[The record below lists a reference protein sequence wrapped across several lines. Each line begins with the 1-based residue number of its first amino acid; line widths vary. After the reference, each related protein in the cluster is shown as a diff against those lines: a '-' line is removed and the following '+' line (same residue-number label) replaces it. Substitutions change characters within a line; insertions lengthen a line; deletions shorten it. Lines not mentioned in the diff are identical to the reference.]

1 MPRDIY
7 QGQASLFSPV
17 AHMLLYHLVAAFGA
31 CSLQRT
37 AVVAFGAS
45 CTTEVDM
52 FKLTKN
58 KFHSCF
64 AYAVS

>member
-1 MPRDIY
+1 MPSDIY
-7 QGQASLFSPV
+7 QGQATLFLRV

-31 CSLQRT
+31 CSLQLT

-45 CTTEVDM
+45 CRTEVDM
-52 FKLTKN
+52 FKATKN

-64 AYAVS
+64 SCAVS